1 MQDAA
6 DGEAEELVHMAH
18 PVGVA
23 RGEVVVDGD
32 HVHAAS
38 GQGVEVHGQGAHQ
51 SLAFAGGHFGD
62 AAEVEAHAAD
72 ELDVEG
78 DHFPADGMS
87 AHFDVGAAET
97 AAGVFDDGEGFGDQ
111 GFELA
116 LEFVVVLD
124 GRQAGFP
131 GGGLFAEHRLRLG
144 LEFLLDLVDPGNER
158 TEALDLTVIAGPEY
172 LTENQT
178 DHGCLKLKSVQ
189 AK

>member
-1 MQDAA
+1 
-6 DGEAEELVHMAH
+6 
-18 PVGVA
+18 
-23 RGEVVVDGD
+23 
-32 HVHAAS
+32 
-38 GQGVEVHGQGAHQ
+38 
-51 SLAFAGGHFGD
+51 
-62 AAEVEAHAAD
+62 VEAHAAD

-87 AHFDVGAAET
+87 AHFDVGAAEA

-178 DHGCLKLKSVQ
+178 DHGCLNIKNVQ